1 MVADGNGGT
10 PWGFLAATGLA
21 AVVVMV
27 SLLVVL
33 LATVG
38 YWFAIT
44 LLQPDVDPDH
54 LDALLDSDLALSL
67 LTCGVGGVSTLM
79 ILLLARLRR
88 GISVQEYLAFRL
100 PTGVSLLL
108 WFGIAAAAV
117 VVIDAIPV
125 PAGMDASWEFLLEE
139 YRSASYLPLFW
150 FSIVIAG
157 PVAEEFLFRGFLFRS
172 WVDSRLRE
180 AGTILLTSAIWS
192 LVHIGYSP
200 FEVGAVFVYGIVLGY
215 SRSRTGSLLTPILIH
230 VAINLVVMLQI
241 AATAGS

>member
-1 MVADGNGGT
+1 MNESSAQQPGGTAAGGNGGT
-10 PWGFLAATGLA
+10 PWGFFAATGLA

-27 SLLVVL
+27 SFLVVL

-67 LTCGVGGVSTLM
+67 VTCGVGGVSTLT
-79 ILLLARLRR
+79 ILLLALLRR

-108 WFGIAAAAV
+108 WFGIAAATV
-117 VVIDAIPV
+117 TVIDAIPV
-125 PAGMDASWEFLLEE
+125 PAGMDASWESLLEE

-157 PVAEEFLFRGFLFRS
+157 PVAGRVPVPGIPLSQLGGFPAKGSRHDPADFR
-172 WVDSRLRE
+172 
-180 AGTILLTSAIWS
+180 
-192 LVHIGYSP
+192 
-200 FEVGAVFVYGIVLGY
+200 
-215 SRSRTGSLLTPILIH
+215 
-230 VAINLVVMLQI
+230 NLVTCAYRVQPV
-241 AATAGS
+241 